1 MASHTVST
9 NFRPSTRHLQINTIK
24 FMNAFLCDHFF
35 RLAFHDDFSTGETDD
50 LVGKI
55 DRLIDVMKDHNDGHA
70 KFPVQ
75 PPHKLQNLDLITD
88 IRYVVGSSRKRIS
101 VPCASAMAIQ
111 ARWRCPPESLDNSL
125 SRNCETLVTSM
136 AQFTYR
142 SSSSHGSPSYQ
153 DEAFFRKKPDAPR

>member
-55 DRLIDVMKDHNDGHA
+55 DRLVDVMKDHNDGHA
-70 KFPVQ
+70 KFLVQ

-88 IRYVVGSSRKRIS
+88 IQICSRLIQKRDLGSLCSPWRSIHAVAVRRK
-101 VPCASAMAIQ
+101 A
-111 ARWRCPPESLDNSL
+111 
-125 SRNCETLVTSM
+125 
-136 AQFTYR
+136 
-142 SSSSHGSPSYQ
+142 
-153 DEAFFRKKPDAPR
+153 